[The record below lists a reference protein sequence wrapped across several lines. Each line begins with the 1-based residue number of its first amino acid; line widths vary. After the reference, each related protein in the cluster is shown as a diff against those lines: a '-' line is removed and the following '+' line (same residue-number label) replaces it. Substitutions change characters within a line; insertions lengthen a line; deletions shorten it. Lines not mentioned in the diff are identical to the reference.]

1 MHVYM
6 YPLKIWLNGI
16 VIMEGTL
23 RRRPIRQP
31 VPHPEVAELWDW
43 TMVDILH
50 REFTLWV
57 STLISN
63 KNIELCSN

>member
-6 YPLKIWLNGI
+6 YPLKIWLNEI

-31 VPHPEVAELWDW
+31 VPHPEVAVLWDW
-43 TMVDILH
+43 TMVVILH